1 MHRTG
6 VYNIDMQ
13 SSTVFFCVLV
23 FVSALLLPRAASAQG
38 TANCAY
44 DVTIVRGDTL
54 TGLAERYLG
63 SALAYP
69 RIITATNTRALAD
82 SSYDAIED
90 EATIQIGWKL
100 CIPPVSASAPANPI
114 SSSEAAATPKEAA
127 GATVEFD
134 GSRLTIDFLRSQRY
148 PGSPIQIEEVLSR
161 GSNYDRYLV
170 SYRSE
175 GLKIYAL
182 MTVPRGAR
190 PATGWPVII
199 FNHGYIPPEI
209 YRPTERYVAYVDG
222 FARSGYIVFRP
233 DYRGHGFSE
242 GEARGAYGA
251 PDYTID
257 VLHAVS
263 SVKRYAHADPNR
275 IGMWGHS
282 MGGYITLRA
291 MVTNDDI
298 KAGVVWAGVV
308 ASYPDLI
315 ERWTS
320 NWADVPE
327 SERRWRTEL
336 LTHYGPTDEDS
347 EFWASISANSY
358 LADLSGPVQ
367 IHHGTAD
374 DIVPVQFSVKL
385 YDQLKAAGVSAE
397 IYTYLDDDHNITQ
410 NLDLALARSIAYFN
424 QHVKFTPP
432 RPERES

>member
-1 MHRTG
+1 MT
-6 VYNIDMQ
+6 MQ
-13 SSTVFFCVLV
+13 RRLTSLFCGLV
-23 FVSALLLPRAASAQG
+23 FVSVLFLPRAAAAQG
-38 TANCAY
+38 AANCAY
-44 DVTIVRGDTL
+44 DVTVASGDTL
-54 TGLAERYLG
+54 TELAERYLDD
-63 SALAYP
+63 ALAYP
-69 RIITATNTRALAD
+69 RIIAATNTRALVD

-90 EATIQIGWKL
+90 EATIKIGWKL
-100 CIPPVSASAPANPI
+100 CIPAVNASVPANPI
-114 SSSEAAATPKEAA
+114 SGGEAAATPEDAA

-161 GSNYDRYLV
+161 GSNYNRYLV

-182 MTVPRGAR
+182 MTVPRGTR

-209 YRPTERYVAYVDG
+209 YRPTERYVAYVDS
-222 FARSGYIVFRP
+222 FARNGYIVFRP

-251 PDYTID
+251 PDYTVD
-257 VLHAVS
+257 VLNAVS
-263 SVKRYAHADPNR
+263 SVKRYSLADPNR

-291 MVTNDDI
+291 MVTNGDV

-327 SERRWRTEL
+327 SARRWRTEL
-336 LTHYGPTDEDS
+336 LTHYGPIDADP

-410 NLDLALARSIAYFN
+410 NLDLALARSLAYFN
-424 QHVKFTPP
+424 KHVKFTPP
-432 RPERES
+432 RPARES